1 MCDHVPIV
9 RSDLYSEGIS
19 LYSAIMAQHT
29 SEETVAVRADATE
42 RSVRSFIQGFAL
54 DIVVA
59 VTLVLATAFGA
70 IEWTPLYWKALGL
83 TLAKSVLQ
91 AAVSYIMR
99 VVVTPSRS
107 TPT

>member
-1 MCDHVPIV
+1 MADH
-9 RSDLYSEGIS
+9 
-19 LYSAIMAQHT
+19 A

-42 RSVRSFIQGFAL
+42 LSLRSFIQGFLL

-59 VTLVLATAFGA
+59 ATLVLATAFGA

-91 AAVSYIMR
+91 AAVSYVMR
-99 VVVTPSRS
+99 VVVVPRRS
-107 TPT
+107 IPA